1 MKRIAYIVATVAAL
15 IIAGTSTAYAEAK
28 THSVVDST
36 ATTHVRK
43 FDRGLTNYSF
53 IPKNE
58 WICGITAS
66 YTGYN
71 SDENDLL
78 LLVKDFNFTGSL
90 FGVHPYVGYFVADN
104 HCVGV
109 KLGYSATKAN
119 LGNFSLDLIDGMSL
133 SLSDLEYNA
142 QYYSAGIFHRA
153 YLGLTPGGQLGVFN
167 ETSLTFQSG
176 VSHFLRG
183 TQESGLQDT
192 KTVSNEIALGLA
204 PGISVFIMDNVSA
217 SVSVGILGLNYKKN
231 KQYVDGVET
240 GSYIA
245 SGANFQINV
254 LNINIGITVHI

>member
-142 QYYSAGIFHRA
+142 QFDSRWSIGCIQR
-153 YLGLTPGGQLGVFN
+153 N
-167 ETSLTFQSG
+167 KS
-176 VSHFLRG
+176 
-183 TQESGLQDT
+183 
-192 KTVSNEIALGLA
+192 
-204 PGISVFIMDNVSA
+204 NVSKWCKSLFA
-217 SVSVGILGLNYKKN
+217 WHTREWLARYQNRIERDSIGTCSRY
-231 KQYVDGVET
+231 
-240 GSYIA
+240 
-245 SGANFQINV
+245 
-254 LNINIGITVHI
+254 IGIYHG